1 MRAREELC
9 AFGKIY
15 ARSGRFMRVREDL
28 CAFREIYARSGR
40 FMRVRGDLCAFGKI
54 YARSGRFM
62 LARYT
67 NRKVLHTYKQSEC
80 VLTHFIL
87 ISEVFTIIS
96 WENCLFNTKKKAHVL
111 LQFSQYKACHPA
123 VKIRLNLL
131 SRVNW

>member
-1 MRAREELC
+1 LLLKGLTRGFTIGWRN
-9 AFGKIY
+9 
-15 ARSGRFMRVREDL
+15 L

-40 FMRVRGDLCAFGKI
+40 IMRVREDLCAFGKI

-67 NRKVLHTYKQSEC
+67 NRKVLYTYKQSEC
-80 VLTHFIL
+80 VQTHFIL

-131 SRVNW
+131 SKERRVNW